1 EDPHAGFT
9 LCVMEFRQQHQQQP
23 CPSRHAEPSGLQ
35 QGESKR
41 QPVAELQIVNI
52 DYHMTSPTSVDC
64 TPRPPYNVFE
74 EPLKQV
80 PVIRIFG
87 TTRGQQRMCLHVH
100 QVWPYLYVRY
110 DGEASIEAV
119 RGFGYQLGVGLNHAL
134 NVSLKS
140 VGSLFV
146 VAVVPVKGVPFYGFC
161 AGYRP
166 FLKIFLANPDMLLR
180 ASTLLAAG
188 AVMSKK
194 HEIFESHLSYVM
206 QFMVDYNLYGVEWI
220 RLDRL
225 LFRSPLP
232 MPVPFAGQH
241 PLRIADDT
249 VHAEHRWIPQGMP
262 SYLVNPAPPDRVCH
276 CELEADATAAD
287 IANRQQVR
295 ERAIHHVLS
304 EGQLDVQFGRLVH
317 SLDRI
322 WIDENRRRAQHG
334 LDLLQLKHSQLPTD
348 ATQLTDHEPST
359 QIRGRGFQ
367 WSSHWRMHSL
377 FQSALADDRRKYRQ
391 QVGFKLGNPARDM
404 LDADCSMSSNA
415 DVDEAI
421 DLESFNSDSA
431 WISAW
436 PTCRQVDVGDMP
448 LISCRSLN

>member
-1 EDPHAGFT
+1 
-9 LCVMEFRQQHQQQP
+9 MEFRQQHQQQP

-322 WIDENRRRAQHG
+322 WIDENRQSIHEVMPTVAP
-334 LDLLQLKHSQLPTD
+334 LPGALSDGTCTSDAGNESTD
-348 ATQLTDHEPST
+348 SSEPLHAGY
-359 QIRGRGFQ
+359 QVL
-367 WSSHWRMHSL
+367 SSVSIH
-377 FQSALADDRRKYRQ
+377 DTEDI
-391 QVGFKLGNPARDM
+391 DT
-404 LDADCSMSSNA
+404 LDASWVENELLKAEMRHKSSSDAPEPRILCSSRPPRRPS
-415 DVDEAI
+415 AI
-421 DLESFNSDSA
+421 PQDA
-431 WISAW
+431 GK
-436 PTCRQVDVGDMP
+436 Q
-448 LISCRSLN
+448 